1 MRKSTDQDDVMNAES
16 ATTHLTTQQSLDF
29 LVGQSFGRLAVTLH
43 GQPDIFPINF
53 AVHPTDDDHAVA
65 YIRTSHGKKLFT
77 AAAGFP
83 VALEADHVEDATATS
98 VVAYG
103 RGRLVQHRHEFEL
116 VETLGLT
123 AWVAERKPEIVAIDL
138 ERVSGRQFLLGPA
151 PESSFSEPP
160 D

>member
-1 MRKSTDQDDVMNAES
+1 MNAES

-29 LVGQSFGRLAVTLH
+29 LVGQTFGRLAVTLN

-53 AVHPTDDDHAVA
+53 AVHHTMNEHAVA

-83 VALEADHVEDATATS
+83 VALEADQVEDATATS

-103 RGRLVQHRHEFEL
+103 RGRLVQHRQEFEL

-123 AWVAERKPEIVAIDL
+123 AWIAERKTEIVAIDL
-138 ERVSGRQFLLGPA
+138 QRVSGRQFILGPA
-151 PESSFSEPP
+151 PESSLSEPP